1 MFFPRAELLT
11 PPRFLR
17 SKELQNRLDDLKNH
31 QDELKSFNFQSP
43 LFIVFVTHKFV
54 LERTKGH
61 DRDLTLNHVLNF
73 TQTNTFAKCFI

>member
-43 LFIVFVTHKFV
+43 LLFVFGTHK
-54 LERTKGH
+54 LSWKEQKGM
-61 DRDLTLNHVLNF
+61 
-73 TQTNTFAKCFI
+73 IEI

>member
-43 LFIVFVTHKFV
+43 LLFALTHK
-54 LERTKGH
+54 LSWKEQKGM
-61 DRDLTLNHVLNF
+61 
-73 TQTNTFAKCFI
+73 IEI